1 MRRRTLLFA
10 LSALPLAA
18 CEPPMKRTGAR
29 TPELNA
35 ALLDS
40 EIADIADRAQPG
52 ILEVA
57 VQNLDGG
64 EMWAWNGKKA
74 FPMQSV
80 FKAPLGAAVLAEVDA
95 RRLDLDEQIVIAEED
110 ISPAMSA
117 VADAW
122 PGVTTYSVRDLLV
135 RAVGE
140 SDNTAADVLMKR
152 IGGPGVVTAWL
163 RSQRLREIRVD
174 RYERELQ
181 PELAGLPS
189 WRIAWKGWEAFRAA
203 RDAVPEADRIA
214 ALNRYLSDP
223 RDTSTAAGMLNFLRQ
238 LASGELLSP
247 ASTALLLRIMTDSP
261 TGQNRLKAGLPRGA
275 TIAHKTGTSS
285 TDLGLTAVTN
295 DVGVVTL
302 RDGRRYAVAVFLA
315 ASPQDE
321 AAREKTI
328 ADAMRTIVKAAR

>member
-1 MRRRTLLFA
+1 MRRRTLLAA
-10 LSALPLAA
+10 LSVLPLAA
-18 CEPPMKRTGAR
+18 CEPPMKKTGAR

-80 FKAPLGAAVLAEVDA
+80 FKVALGAAVLAEVDA
-95 RRLDLDEQIVIAEED
+95 GRLNLAERITLTEHD

-117 VADAW
+117 VGDAW
-122 PGVTTYSVRDLLV
+122 PEVSTYSLDDLLV

-140 SDNTAADVLMKR
+140 SDNTAADVIMRR
-152 IGGPGVVTAWL
+152 IGGPGTVTAWL
-163 RSQRLREIRVD
+163 RGKKLREIRVD

-181 PELAGLPS
+181 PEINGMPS
-189 WRIAWKGWEAFRAA
+189 WRIEWKGWPAFKAA
-203 RDAVPEADRIA
+203 RDAVPATERRA
-214 ALNRYLSDP
+214 ALERYLSDP
-223 RDTSTAAGMLNFLRQ
+223 RDTTTATGMLNFLRQ
-238 LASGELLSP
+238 LAAGELLSP
-247 ASTALLLRIMTDSP
+247 SSTARLLKIMTDSP

-275 TIAHKTGTSS
+275 TIAHKTGTSA
-285 TDLGLTAVTN
+285 TDLGITAVTN
-295 DVGVVTL
+295 DVGIVTL
-302 RDGRRYAVAVFLA
+302 KDGRRYAVAVFLA

-321 AAREKTI
+321 AARERTI
-328 ADAMRTIVKAAR
+328 ADAMRVIVKAAR